1 GGHGRA
7 ALPGP
12 GGARHRA
19 SEQAPGV
26 RAAGAGLRH
35 CRRQRAP
42 RLPGR
47 LARLQRRIPDPGRP
61 RTDVDPRPHE
71 QPAQARGPRRLRPH
85 GHRAAADR
93 GRAQH
98 VQRRVPA
105 HEARADGAH
114 PPPPGPASRGGRA
127 GGAAPVSEEGAGTLT
142 VPAGCHA
149 VTAPPMAGMDV
160 AVVAS
165 RYNAGVVQ
173 KLLDGAIDRLVERGI
188 SRDRITIV
196 FVPGAW
202 ELPLACRRLAEAG
215 GHQAVIALGCV
226 VRGGTPHFEYVC
238 SEASRGVIQASLDTG
253 LPVSFGL
260 LTTDTMEQAEERAGG
275 AHGNKGAEAAD
286 AAVDMAQLMRALPRG
301 RRM

>member
-1 GGHGRA
+1 M
-7 ALPGP
+7 
-12 GGARHRA
+12 
-19 SEQAPGV
+19 
-26 RAAGAGLRH
+26 
-35 CRRQRAP
+35 
-42 RLPGR
+42 
-47 LARLQRRIPDPGRP
+47 
-61 RTDVDPRPHE
+61 
-71 QPAQARGPRRLRPH
+71 
-85 GHRAAADR
+85 
-93 GRAQH
+93 
-98 VQRRVPA
+98 
-105 HEARADGAH
+105 
-114 PPPPGPASRGGRA
+114 
-127 GGAAPVSEEGAGTLT
+127 SEEGAGTLT

-149 VTAPPMAGMDV
+149 VTAPAMADMDV

-215 GHQAVIALGCV
+215 GHQAVVALGCV

-260 LTTDTMEQAEERAGG
+260 LTTDTMQQAEERAGG
-275 AHGNKGAEAAD
+275 AHGNKGVEAAD

>member
-1 GGHGRA
+1 
-7 ALPGP
+7 
-12 GGARHRA
+12 
-19 SEQAPGV
+19 
-26 RAAGAGLRH
+26 
-35 CRRQRAP
+35 
-42 RLPGR
+42 
-47 LARLQRRIPDPGRP
+47 
-61 RTDVDPRPHE
+61 
-71 QPAQARGPRRLRPH
+71 
-85 GHRAAADR
+85 
-93 GRAQH
+93 
-98 VQRRVPA
+98 
-105 HEARADGAH
+105 
-114 PPPPGPASRGGRA
+114 
-127 GGAAPVSEEGAGTLT
+127 VSEEGAGTLT

-149 VTAPPMAGMDV
+149 VTAPAMADMDV

-215 GHQAVIALGCV
+215 GHQAVVALGCV

-260 LTTDTMEQAEERAGG
+260 LTTDTMQQAEERAGG

>member
-1 GGHGRA
+1 
-7 ALPGP
+7 
-12 GGARHRA
+12 
-19 SEQAPGV
+19 
-26 RAAGAGLRH
+26 
-35 CRRQRAP
+35 
-42 RLPGR
+42 
-47 LARLQRRIPDPGRP
+47 
-61 RTDVDPRPHE
+61 
-71 QPAQARGPRRLRPH
+71 
-85 GHRAAADR
+85 
-93 GRAQH
+93 
-98 VQRRVPA
+98 
-105 HEARADGAH
+105 
-114 PPPPGPASRGGRA
+114 
-127 GGAAPVSEEGAGTLT
+127 
-142 VPAGCHA
+142 
-149 VTAPPMAGMDV
+149 MAGMDV

-215 GHQAVIALGCV
+215 GHQAVVALGCV

-253 LPVSFGL
+253 IPVSFGL
-260 LTTDTMEQAEERAGG
+260 LTTDTMQQADERAGG